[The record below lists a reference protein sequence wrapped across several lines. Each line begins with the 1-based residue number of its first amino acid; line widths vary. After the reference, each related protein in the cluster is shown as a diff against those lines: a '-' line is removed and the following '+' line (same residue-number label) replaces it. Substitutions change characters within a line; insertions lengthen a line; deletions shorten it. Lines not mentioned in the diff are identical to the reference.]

1 MTSIIKH
8 ITLLATITAMPICLF
23 ANDIKVEVD
32 EIHELNSIVWRLA
45 GAEEYSQ
52 CYIPGYADD
61 IDNYFDGY
69 KEHPLIAY

>member
-32 EIHELNSIVWRLA
+32 EIHE
-45 GAEEYSQ
+45 
-52 CYIPGYADD
+52 
-61 IDNYFDGY
+61 
-69 KEHPLIAY
+69 